1 MFEKILVPLDGSDL
15 AENALPRAL
24 WLAQQTEGKL
34 ILLHIPAAQG
44 SYYTGME
51 GLAMHNVYA
60 QDVSRES
67 QYAAGQE
74 YLNNIRY
81 GLGRNYPDLQWEVRV
96 ESGDPASVIVDM
108 AQEEGVDLIVMST
121 HGRSGISRWLL
132 GSVTEKVLCQ
142 APCPVLSVRSQET
155 IEKVLV
161 TLDGSELSETCL
173 PAAFSLA
180 AAFDASVTLLRVYSD
195 KDAPDFHQVHE
206 LNAYEAGL
214 GARMARDVA
223 ERAAAYLENIRLQ
236 YEAVGVPVTTAVR
249 YGSPAPV
256 ILEFSEEFG
265 LDLIVMSTHGRTGL
279 RRWAFGSV
287 TAKVLRSTNSDM
299 LTIRPT
305 AVEFKKGQEGFKW
318 VK

>member
-24 WLAQQTEGKL
+24 WVAQQAGGKL
-34 ILLHIPAAQG
+34 ILLHVPATQG

-60 QDVSRES
+60 QDFSRDS
-67 QYAAGQE
+67 QYAAGQA

-81 GLGRNYPDLQWEVRV
+81 GLGRNYPDLQWDARV
-96 ESGDPASVIVDM
+96 EFGDPASVIVDM

-142 APCPVLSVRSQET
+142 APCPVLSVRSQEA
-155 IEKVLV
+155 IEKALV
-161 TLDGSELSETCL
+161 TLDGSALSETCL

-180 AAFDASVTLLRVYSD
+180 AAFAASVTLLRVYSD
-195 KDAPDFHQVHE
+195 KDGPDYQQVHE
-206 LNAYEAGL
+206 LDTYETGL
-214 GARMARDVA
+214 GARMVQDVA
-223 ERAAAYLENIRLQ
+223 EQAAAYLENIRLQ
-236 YEAVGVPVTTAVR
+236 YESVGVPVTTAVR
-249 YGSPAPV
+249 YGSPAPA
-256 ILEFSEEFG
+256 ILEFAEEFG
-265 LDLIVMSTHGRTGL
+265 MDLIVMSTHGRTGL

-287 TAKVLRSTNSDM
+287 TAKVLRNTKCDM

-305 AVEFKKGQEGFKW
+305 AGEFKQGQKGFKW
-318 VK
+318 AK